1 MKFSLGLAALAG
13 LAAAAP
19 TELVERQASSTA
31 NELSGPCRAVT
42 FVFARGSTEAGNI
55 GTIIGP
61 GVSQG
66 LKSRYGANNVAT
78 QGVNYAAALATNTLP
93 NGADPKGISDMINQL
108 TTAANKCP
116 NTKIVAGGYS
126 QGAAVTH
133 QAIETI
139 SSSVRN
145 RIVAAVT
152 FGDTQN
158 LQDGGRIPNY
168 PPAQTKIFCAAGDPV
183 CAGTLIINAAHLS
196 YGTDA
201 GAAVSFLASKIG
213 NI

>member
-1 MKFSLGLAALAG
+1 MKLTLSLAALIG
-13 LAAAAP
+13 LVAAAP
-19 TELVERQASSTA
+19 TALDKRQTGSTA

-42 FVFARGSTEAGNI
+42 FIFARGSTETGNL

-61 GVSQG
+61 PVSNG
-66 LKSRYGANNVAT
+66 LKARYGVNNVAT
-78 QGVNYAAALATNTLP
+78 QGVNYAALLTTNFIP
-93 NGADPKGISDMINQL
+93 NGGDPQGIQDMKNQL

-126 QGAAVTH
+126 QGAAITH
-133 QAIETI
+133 QAIETL
-139 SSSVRN
+139 SAAVRN

-158 LQDGGRIPNY
+158 LQDRGRIPNY
-168 PPAQTKIFCAAGDPV
+168 PPANTRIFCAAGDPV

-196 YGTDA
+196 YGIDA
-201 GAAVSFLASKIG
+201 GPAVSFLTSKIG

>member
-1 MKFSLGLAALAG
+1 MKFSLGLAALSG

-19 TELVERQASSTA
+19 MELVERQTGSTA

-42 FVFARGSTEAGNI
+42 FIFARGSTETGNL

-61 GVSQG
+61 QVSNG
-66 LKSRYGANNVAT
+66 LKARYGNNNVAT
-78 QGVNYAAALATNTLP
+78 QGVNYAALLTTNFIP
-93 NGADPKGISDMINQL
+93 NGGDPQGISDMKNQL
-108 TTAANKCP
+108 TTAASKCP

-133 QAIETI
+133 QAIETL
-139 SSSVRN
+139 SASVRN
-145 RIVAAVT
+145 RILGVVT

-168 PPAQTKIFCAAGDPV
+168 PPANTRIFCALGDPV
-183 CAGTLIINAAHLS
+183 CVGTLIINGAHLS
-196 YGTDA
+196 YTTDA
-201 GAAVSFLASKIG
+201 GPA
-213 NI
+213 